1 MYIITRSLLIYT
13 TDHPF
18 SFKSPSKTLLHQKKK
33 KQKPKKKNQKKKAS
47 VLILSHRKIHY
58 HYFLTPK
65 ITL

>member
-33 KQKPKKKNQKKKAS
+33 KTKKNQKESQRSHSIAS
-47 VLILSHRKIHY
+47 
-58 HYFLTPK
+58 
-65 ITL
+65 

>member
-1 MYIITRSLLIYT
+1 MYIITRFLLIYT

-18 SFKSPSKTLLHQKKK
+18 SFKSPSTPKE
-33 KQKPKKKNQKKKAS
+33 KKKNQKKTKKKAS